1 MKSGLQAGLAKDVC
15 YRPLKN
21 HQKVNTRDTAKGV
34 NRENERRHFSK
45 NSILTLKSAR
55 NKQEGNKT
63 NRRDKIKIGVKK
75 FNLNP
80 TLWLVSLNENI
91 PSNILT
97 SR

>member
-1 MKSGLQAGLAKDVC
+1 MQGIQ
-15 YRPLKN
+15 LKESIE
-21 HQKVNTRDTAKGV
+21 KM
-34 NRENERRHFSK
+34 RRRFSK
-45 NSILTLKSAR
+45 NSILTSKSAR

-75 FNLNP
+75 VNLNP

-91 PSNILT
+91 LSNILT